1 MRKTF
6 LAIVMIV
13 VVIGLCGCQNNA
25 TSQTTLTTPTNEPTA
40 TSTPELTVTETPEVE
55 EPTATPTPEP
65 TATPTPEPTAT
76 PTPEPTATPT
86 PEPTA
91 TPTPEPTATPPPE
104 PTATPTPEPTAT
116 PTPEPTATP
125 TPEVEESVVSDM
137 SIEDVYWMADDN
149 TYYHYYYDGL
159 ETRLFIGA
167 EADYEYRGEY
177 VIEGDMLII
186 DRDGFE
192 VTYKYSVNGKKL
204 TLEPMFT
211 DGFGG
216 ETLVLNAKTFD
227 EMNDIYWAMIEAA
240 EE

>member
-1 MRKTF
+1 MKKKL
-6 LAIVMIV
+6 LAVLVFVVML
-13 VVIGLCGCQNNA
+13 GLVGCQSNA
-25 TSQTTLTTPTNEPTA
+25 NQVASTAPTSETTVTNTPKSTT
-40 TSTPELTVTETPEVE
+40 ELTVTETPEVE
-55 EPTATPTPEP
+55 VPTATPEPTATPTPEPTMAPQETLTPTPEP

-76 PTPEPTATPT
+76 PT
-86 PEPTA
+86 
-91 TPTPEPTATPPPE
+91 PE

>member
-1 MRKTF
+1 MKKKL
-6 LAIVMIV
+6 LAVLAFVVMI
-13 VVIGLCGCQNNA
+13 GLVGCQSNTNQVV
-25 TSQTTLTTPTNEPTA
+25 TTTPTNEPTA
-40 TSTPELTVTETPEVE
+40 TSAPELTVTETPEVE
-55 EPTATPTPEP
+55 VPTATATPEPTATATPEPTATPTSEPTATPTPEP

-91 TPTPEPTATPPPE
+91 TPTPA
-104 PTATPTPEPTAT
+104 
-116 PTPEPTATP
+116 
-125 TPEVEESVVSDM
+125 VEETAVN
-137 SIEDVYWMADDN
+137 IEDIYWMADDN